1 MWPVR
6 SPRIIRHIHI
16 EFGALILDYQAS
28 AEQARQVAAEL
39 AGVFAGG
46 VLVVTVDDDV
56 RADMP
61 PLPCAGL
68 WD

>member
-1 MWPVR
+1 M
-6 SPRIIRHIHI
+6 
-16 EFGALILDYQAS
+16 DYKAS